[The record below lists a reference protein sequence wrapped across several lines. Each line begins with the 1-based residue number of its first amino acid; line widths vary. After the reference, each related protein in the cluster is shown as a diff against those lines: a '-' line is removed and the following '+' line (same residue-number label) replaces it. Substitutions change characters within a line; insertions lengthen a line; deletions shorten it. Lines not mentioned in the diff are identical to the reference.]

1 MTKVQKKP
9 IQSKKIVE
17 DVKMVVLPPSL
28 FDIPETILPDEKRAY
43 YPNWHN
49 KPPKVKPIITAQNR
63 TLLRAGGY
71 MAIVSRA
78 GMGKSAICEA
88 ICANI
93 INPKNDCLGFDVKL
107 PANRNKI
114 LYIDTERTIQ
124 DTWLSWE
131 RTMYRADINEPDT
144 DNHIIF
150 VNLKAI
156 AVADRILYVTQ
167 ILKDNS
173 DVGLIIFDG
182 AGDFVKDI
190 NSIDETTRFT
200 DWINTF
206 NPNVSQ
212 IITIHT
218 NPTDDKPRGHLG
230 SEILRRA
237 ESVLLLKK
245 TDEYV
250 REITTKFQ
258 YGKIRNDDDNLQMF
272 FEWSD
277 EYEMFL
283 TSEYE
288 QPKIKE
294 QEKQD
299 DLLLLVEKIFI
310 GKKQMSYHKL
320 TELIMSEKNVKI
332 DRAKRI
338 ISLLINKHIK
348 KVEKGTYERVY
359 S

>member
-1 MTKVQKKP
+1 MAKVQKKSTQVKKNISEQKP
-9 IQSKKIVE
+9 IIT
-17 DVKMVVLPPSL
+17 PSL

-43 YPNWHN
+43 YPNWGN
-49 KPPKVKPIITAQNR
+49 KPPKIKPIVKAQNR

-88 ICANI
+88 ICGNI
-93 INPKNDCLGFDVKL
+93 INPKKDCLGFDVKL
-107 PANRNKI
+107 QANRNKI
-114 LYIDTERTIQ
+114 LYIDTERTTQ

-144 DNHIIF
+144 DNHLIF

-156 AVADRILYVTQ
+156 AVADRIAFVTN

-212 IITIHT
+212 IMTLHT
-218 NPTDDKPRGHLG
+218 NPTDNKPRGHLG

-237 ESVLLLKK
+237 ESVLLLQKV
-245 TDEYV
+245 DDDI

-258 YGKIRNDDDNLQMF
+258 YGKNRNDDDNLQMF

-277 EYEMFL
+277 EHEMFI
-283 TSEYE
+283 TSDYTAPSAHNRE
-288 QPKIKE
+288 I
-294 QEKQD
+294 QD
-299 DLLLLVEKIFI
+299 NYSELVETIFN
-310 GKKQMSYHKL
+310 GRLQLSYSRIV
-320 TELIMSEKNVKI
+320 ELIIIEKKI
-332 DRAKRI
+332 GAPRAKQI
-338 ISLLINKHIK
+338 IPILIKNNLIK
-348 KVEKGTYERVY
+348 KAQRGTYEKV
-359 S
+359 